1 MAYKCFL
8 GISTSKSIKP
18 SWLEKKS
25 TVICSNKNKFRNV
38 KKNKLVVGKICW
50 IVYTLKKSELNS
62 NDPIILKRWNDK
74 SLPYI
79 LISSILDVSNVS
91 VEGSEFSK

>member
-1 MAYKCFL
+1 MAWKKKAESFVQ
-8 GISTSKSIKP
+8 IKTN
-18 SWLEKKS
+18 LEML
-25 TVICSNKNKFRNV
+25 
-38 KKNKLVVGKICW
+38 KNKLVVGKICW

-79 LISSILDVSNVS
+79 LISSILDVSNV
-91 VEGSEFSK
+91 V

>member
-1 MAYKCFL
+1 ML
-8 GISTSKSIKP
+8 
-18 SWLEKKS
+18 
-25 TVICSNKNKFRNV
+25 
-38 KKNKLVVGKICW
+38 KNKLVVGKICW